1 MVVYAPGA
9 LLIGALIFAVVTLTL
24 GGRFKS
30 RRSSIHRSGAQRP
43 RRPIPAF
50 EFTGFAGF
58 ALIIL
63 GVGITPFLA
72 FTPILLLIGGMLVCV
87 YVPYLLWQ
95 TR

>member
-30 RRSSIHRSGAQRP
+30 RRSSIRRSGAQRP

-63 GVGITPFLA
+63 GSGITPFLG
-72 FTPILLLIGGMLVCV
+72 FTPILLVFGGILACV
-87 YVPYLLWQ
+87 YVAYLLWQ